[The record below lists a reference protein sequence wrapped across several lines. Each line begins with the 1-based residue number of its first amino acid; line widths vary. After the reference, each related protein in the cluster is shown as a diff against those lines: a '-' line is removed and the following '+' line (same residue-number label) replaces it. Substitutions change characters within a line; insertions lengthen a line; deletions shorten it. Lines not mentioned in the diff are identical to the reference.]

1 MEMETIYGQVVS
13 KANNYMAVP
22 DSAGGRR
29 IIKNCNIRAYERS
42 FKEQCVVYRGKEI
55 NRPFRLHITVYESS
69 AAYDLDNCLKTVL
82 DCLQYAGAITND
94 NLCIGINAEK
104 RLDRLQ
110 PRIVYGIE
118 ETEPTLFG
126 QHYEGTG

>member
-13 KANNYMAVP
+13 KANSYMAVP

-29 IIKNCNIRAYERS
+29 IIKNENIRAYERT
-42 FKEQCVVYRGKEI
+42 FARQCRIYKNKGI
-55 NRPFRLHITVYESS
+55 NKPFRLHITVFEGS

-94 NLCIGINAEK
+94 NLCIGINATK
-104 RLDRLQ
+104 RIDRKR

-118 ETEPTLFG
+118 ETEPSLF
-126 QHYEGTG
+126 